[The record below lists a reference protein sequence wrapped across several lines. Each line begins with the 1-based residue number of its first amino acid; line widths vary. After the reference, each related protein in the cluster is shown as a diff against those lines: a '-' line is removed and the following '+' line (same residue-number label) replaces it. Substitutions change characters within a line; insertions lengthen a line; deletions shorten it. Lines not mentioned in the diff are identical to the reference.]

1 MLPRYALVLLP
12 LLVAADPAAAQD
24 ERILRQEF
32 EGTMVTVRMDMPG
45 TEDGVDVY
53 PGTSAP
59 IDYPKYAQRLKTY
72 GVALRSG
79 QSVMVTKVKV
89 KDDLIEF
96 QLGGGGFGTMFDD
109 SRTTVT
115 ATPVAK
121 SKREK
126 DLEKQVRSEPDRD
139 RKRQLQ
145 EELDDLRRDRE
156 REDRRNEA
164 SVAAASEQR
173 RENVRRQRE
182 EGGSR
187 FNLRYRGG
195 VPASALSPAA
205 VREALAKYVEFPR
218 GEPGG
223 QSVGVTPATHIRLGM
238 LLPEVEAALGPAVT
252 AEERMEGTLHVSVR
266 TYARPEGRIIAEL
279 VEGVVIRFRQSAN

>member
-1 MLPRYALVLLP
+1 MRPRYALP
-12 LLVAADPAAAQD
+12 LLFLLAPTSLEAAQD
-24 ERILRQEF
+24 EGTLRQQF
-32 EGTMVTVRMDMPG
+32 EGTMVTVLMDMPG

-72 GVALRSG
+72 GVALHSG
-79 QSVMVTKVKV
+79 QTVIVTKLKV
-89 KDDLIEF
+89 KSDLIEF

-109 SRTTVT
+109 TRTTVT
-115 ATPVAK
+115 ATPTAK
-121 SKREK
+121 SNREK
-126 DLEKQVRSEPDRD
+126 DLEKEVRSETDRD
-139 RKRQLQ
+139 RKRRLQ
-145 EELDDLRRDRE
+145 EELDDLKRDRE

-173 RENVRRQRE
+173 RENIRRQRS

-195 VPASALSPAA
+195 VPPSALSPAA
-205 VREALAKYVEFPR
+205 VREALAKYVEFP
-218 GEPGG
+218 GDASAKPGAA
-223 QSVGVTPATHIRLGM
+223 PATGIRLGM
-238 LLPEVEAALGPAVT
+238 LLPEVEALLGPAVT

-266 TYARPEGRIIAEL
+266 TYARPGGRITAEL